1 MPTVPADSMPTSIVP
16 KTEHDPNEPSGTA
29 PESSHPEPDSKP
41 SREDRAPVST
51 SRWIDYDTHEL
62 LEMISELEDERRWAR
77 LREGILWA
85 ILVHILLL
93 SSITWIPKYVFRV
106 APVIDPFDAIKQ
118 RKDLGYLDLP
128 PDLLKKYQPK
138 VEIKPV
144 PKPQPR
150 VDKKTLE
157 ALNKPAPPVATPEPA
172 PAPTQPQPQQQQT
185 PPPPIPPS
193 QQSQSQL
200 EAPQPK
206 AVPARPNFAMGS
218 QNPADQLREAMRG
231 SRSGSYNSQMPS
243 GNPGLSMH
251 PGAGT
256 GGVEILSD
264 TQGVDFNSWLLRWH
278 RETERTWDPL
288 IPDEVNPPIL
298 KSGVVVIRFKVLP
311 NGRLM
316 DGGMVL
322 EGRSGD
328 TALDRAAWGALT
340 GSNYPPLPRDFH
352 GPYLELRAV
361 FMYNMRPQ

>member
-1 MPTVPADSMPTSIVP
+1 MPTSVVP
-16 KTEHDPNEPSGTA
+16 KITIDPSDPPSGSPQQGDPEPS
-29 PESSHPEPDSKP
+29 PKEP
-41 SREDRAPVST
+41 REDRAPVVRG

-77 LREGILWA
+77 LREGVLWA
-85 ILVHILLL
+85 LLFHIVLISAL
-93 SSITWIPKYVFRV
+93 TWIPKYVFRV
-106 APVIDPFDAIKQ
+106 PPVIDPFEAIQQ
-118 RKDLGYLDLP
+118 RKDLKYLDLP
-128 PDLLKKYQPK
+128 PDLVKKYQPK

-144 PKPQPR
+144 PQKAPQIDR
-150 VDKKTLE
+150 KTLE
-157 ALNKPAPPVATPEPA
+157 ALNKPTPPPPTAEPKL
-172 PAPTQPQPQQQQT
+172 TQPQVQPA
-185 PPPPIPPS
+185 PPPIPPKA
-193 QQSQSQL
+193 QSQSQL

-218 QNPADQLREAMRG
+218 QNPADQLRDAMRG
-231 SRSGSYNSQMPS
+231 VARNPGYGVGQLPS
-243 GNPGLSMH
+243 GPGLSMH

-256 GGVEILSD
+256 GGVQVLSD
-264 TQGVDFNSWLLRWH
+264 MQGVDFTNWLIRWH
-278 RETERTWDPL
+278 RETERAWDPL

-328 TALDRAAWGALT
+328 TGLDRAAWGALT
-340 GSNYPPLPRDFH
+340 GSNYPPLPSAFH

-361 FMYNMRPQ
+361 FMYNMRQGQ